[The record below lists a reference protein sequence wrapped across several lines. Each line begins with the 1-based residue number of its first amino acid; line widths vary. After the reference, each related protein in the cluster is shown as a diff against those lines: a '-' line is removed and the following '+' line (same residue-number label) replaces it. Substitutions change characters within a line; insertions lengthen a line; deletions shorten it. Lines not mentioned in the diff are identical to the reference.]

1 MKQKI
6 LIILSIFF
14 VLLVVYFFTFA
25 NTKDEPDK
33 IEISAVDLWKEFDY
47 NADAA
52 TQKFQGASLLVSG
65 TISEISDNFMG
76 SPCILLENG
85 VDTIPAGIFCFLLKS
100 DADYMLNLNVG
111 DEIAII
117 GTCNVAL
124 NFSESSS
131 PFISI
136 EDASIQ

>member
-52 TQKFQGASLLVSG
+52 TQNSKVHHCWSPELLQKYPITLWEVPAS
-65 TISEISDNFMG
+65 F
-76 SPCILLENG
+76 
-85 VDTIPAGIFCFLLKS
+85 
-100 DADYMLNLNVG
+100 
-111 DEIAII
+111 
-117 GTCNVAL
+117 
-124 NFSESSS
+124 
-131 PFISI
+131 
-136 EDASIQ
+136 